1 MPSPP
6 FSLCDDGDDRG
17 MVGLGCPW
25 RWARQSG
32 QVLESESV
40 GATCS
45 YPVVF
50 LWLRLRCISYPR
62 RQAAGAVHA
71 IDSDSVKEHGIFF
84 WVHFVSSAFPVVV
97 NKVPKKYT
105 HLYCMPCNNAD
116 IINR

>member
-1 MPSPP
+1 MPSPA

-71 IDSDSVKEHGIFF
+71 IDSDSVKEHGISFF
-84 WVHFVSSAFPVVV
+84 FGPFRFFSVPSSSEQSSQ
-97 NKVPKKYT
+97 KVYT
-105 HLYCMPCNNAD
+105 SLLHALQ
-116 IINR
+116 